1 MRSTDEHIG
10 CFDNMSE
17 PGNAKN
23 GLKLAD
29 RATLSLLSVLEDD
42 GHATQRGLAVRIGV
56 ALGLTNSLLKR
67 AVRKGLVK
75 VKDVPAKRFAY
86 YVTPKG
92 FSEKSRLVA
101 EYLTSSLTFFRQAR
115 DEYTDLCQ
123 QAMDCGHKRIALYGA
138 GELAEIAILSA
149 QEVEVEVCGVVH
161 TGSNQAHFCGLPIYS
176 ALDVAL
182 ARNVDAVVI
191 TSIDAPQAAYDHLV
205 QHVSADRVFAAP
217 MLHVSR
223 KGAGGRG

>member
-1 MRSTDEHIG
+1 
-10 CFDNMSE
+10 MSHQDDLRD
-17 PGNAKN
+17 

-67 AVRKGLVK
+67 AVHKGLVK
-75 VKDVPAKRFAY
+75 VKDVPAKRLAY

-101 EYLTSSLTFFRQAR
+101 EYLTTSLTFFRQAR
-115 DEYTDLCQ
+115 EEYTQLYA
-123 QAMDCGHKRIALYGA
+123 QAQGRGHQRIALYGM

-149 QEVEVEVCGVVH
+149 QEAGVALSGMVQI
-161 TGSNQAHFCGLPIYS
+161 GSNQATFSGLAVFNS
-176 ALDVAL
+176 LDALSPST
-182 ARNVDAVVI
+182 VDAVVL
-191 TSIDAPQAAYDHLV
+191 TTTEDPQAAYDHLV
-205 QHVSADRVFAAP
+205 AHFGAERVFAAP
-217 MLHVSR
+217 MLHISR
-223 KGAGGRG
+223 RAAGGRK

>member
-1 MRSTDEHIG
+1 MSHQDDMRD
-10 CFDNMSE
+10 
-17 PGNAKN
+17 

-42 GHATQRGLAVRIGV
+42 GHETQRGLAVRIGV

-67 AVRKGLVK
+67 AVHKGLVK
-75 VKDVPAKRFAY
+75 VKDVPAKRLAY

-115 DEYTDLCQ
+115 EEYTELYT
-123 QAMDCGHKRIALYGA
+123 QAQGRGHQRIALYGV

-149 QEVEVEVCGVVH
+149 QEAQVELSGMVH
-161 TGSNQAHFCGLPIYS
+161 TGSNQATFSGLPVFNS
-176 ALDVAL
+176 LDAAL
-182 ARNVDAVVI
+182 ADHVDAVVI
-191 TSIDAPQAAYDHLV
+191 TTADNPQAAYDHLV
-205 QHVSADRVFAAP
+205 AQLGAERVFAAP
-217 MLHVSR
+217 MLHISR
-223 KGAGGRG
+223 GTAGGRK

>member
-1 MRSTDEHIG
+1 MSHQDDMRD
-10 CFDNMSE
+10 
-17 PGNAKN
+17 

-42 GHATQRGLAVRIGV
+42 GHETQRGLAVRIGV

-67 AVRKGLVK
+67 AVHKGLVK
-75 VKDVPAKRFAY
+75 VKDVPAKRLAY

-115 DEYTDLCQ
+115 EEYTELYT
-123 QAMDCGHKRIALYGA
+123 QAQGRGHRRIALYGV

-149 QEVEVEVCGVVH
+149 QEAQVELSGMVQ
-161 TGSNQAHFCGLPIYS
+161 TGSNQATFSGLPVFNS
-176 ALDVAL
+176 LDAAL
-182 ARNVDAVVI
+182 ADHVDAVVI
-191 TSIDAPQAAYDHLV
+191 TTTEDPQASYDHLV
-205 QHVSADRVFAAP
+205 AQLGAERVFAAP
-217 MLHVSR
+217 MLHISR
-223 KGAGGRG
+223 GTAGGRK

>member
-1 MRSTDEHIG
+1 
-10 CFDNMSE
+10 MSHQDDIRD
-17 PGNAKN
+17 
-23 GLKLAD
+23 GLKLSD

-42 GHATQRGLAVRIGV
+42 GHATQRGLAARIGV
-56 ALGLTNSLLKR
+56 ALGLTNNLLKR

-101 EYLTSSLTFFRQAR
+101 EYLTTSLTFFRQAR

-123 QAMDCGHKRIALYGA
+123 QALDLGHKRIALYGA

-149 QEVEVEVCGVVH
+149 QGVEAELCAMVH
-161 TGSNQAHFCGLPIYS
+161 IGANQAHFSGLPIYATLEG
-176 ALDVAL
+176 ALEQG
-182 ARNVDAVVI
+182 VDAVII
-191 TSIDAPQAAYDHLV
+191 TSTDAPQAAYDHV
-205 QHVSADRVFAAP
+205 VEHIGAERVFAAP
-217 MLHVSR
+217 MLHISKNSTKNGAKSSR
-223 KGAGGRG
+223 KSNGGGLK